1 MTTKKVPRICDFQ
14 IAKQCEGDILTE
26 QQYKFQVS
34 IRGGKR
40 GEFTKA
46 SMDADCCHYCFL
58 AICKTGYMPK
68 WVTTYQDQ
76 ETKKW
81 LVKPLQAEGEKLLF
95 SQNTASA
102 TGATV

>member
-58 AICKTGYMPK
+58 AICKTGYAPK
-68 WVTTYQDQ
+68 WVTMFKNP
-76 ETKKW
+76 ETDKW
-81 LVKPLQAEGEKLLF
+81 EIKPDVANISKVIGEI
-95 SQNTASA
+95 A
-102 TGATV
+102 TEATV